1 MNNKVKRKENSKRKN
16 KLVPRFDKKEV
27 IKLKKEKSNSQEN
40 IQKIK
45 RKVEKKQNRKYAS
58 GNS

>member
-27 IKLKKEKSNSQEN
+27 IKEVYKQMMNS
-40 IQKIK
+40 KL
-45 RKVEKKQNRKYAS
+45 
-58 GNS
+58 